1 MLRTTVIETTIE
13 NAQSINRPV
22 FQFIYDYSFRRHLTA
37 RALFESYTKQLL
49 VYMERSNKACPS
61 TVITRILEF
70 YGPKRR
76 RPDVQELIVEVLIP
90 LTKMVEATGATFL
103 VDGVDECSQQEAQ
116 QVLWGLRQLLESR
129 LCRVF
134 ICCRE
139 EVNVL
144 QGIPG
149 ANRIWIT
156 AKDTKADM
164 EVFVDNE
171 IKRRQQDRSI
181 SSNEAVLDNI
191 RYEIQNK
198 ADGM

>member
-1 MLRTTVIETTIE
+1 
-13 NAQSINRPV
+13 
-22 FQFIYDYSFRRHLTA
+22 
-37 RALFESYTKQLL
+37 
-49 VYMERSNKACPS
+49 MERSNKACPS

-156 AKDTKADM
+156 AKDTKADL

-181 SSNEAVLDNI
+181 SSNEAVLHNI

>member
-1 MLRTTVIETTIE
+1 
-13 NAQSINRPV
+13 
-22 FQFIYDYSFRRHLTA
+22 
-37 RALFESYTKQLL
+37 
-49 VYMERSNKACPS
+49 MERSNKACPS

-76 RPDVQELIVEVLIP
+76 RPDVQELIVDVLIP
-90 LTKMVEATGATFL
+90 LTKMVETTGATFL
-103 VDGVDECSQQEAQ
+103 VDGVDECSQQEAL
-116 QVLWGLRQLLESR
+116 QVLRGLRQLLKSR

-149 ANRIWIT
+149 ANRIWTT

-171 IKRRQQDRSI
+171 IKRRQQDRPI
-181 SSNEAVLDNI
+181 SSNEAVLNNI